1 VAAVVGYYRSKRW
14 KTNGLIIWS
23 MKFLS
28 IQRKRASFSFRL
40 AIDNGHAVDE
50 RGEYLRDDVVSAI
63 KNGSTFVTVFQNP
76 ANGDWT
82 RGDRVF
88 LARGNDI

>member
-1 VAAVVGYYRSKRW
+1 
-14 KTNGLIIWS
+14 
-23 MKFLS
+23 MKFVS
-28 IQRKRASFSFRL
+28 IQRKCASSCFRL

-50 RGEYLRDDVVSAI
+50 GGEYSLDDVVSAI
-63 KNGSTFVTVFQNP
+63 KNGSTFVMVFQNP

-88 LARGNDI
+88 LARVNDIERPVKVQARPTISG

>member
-1 VAAVVGYYRSKRW
+1 MEDKWADYLIYEVV
-14 KTNGLIIWS
+14 
-23 MKFLS
+23 S
-28 IQRKRASFSFRL
+28 IQRKRASFRFRL